1 MKNIVLDGDR
11 IAEAIQKAKDK
22 MINGEYDNNDLILRG
37 DALKA
42 IRQKCISEHLPFKS
56 NTPVGA
62 RVLDALAAVYQV
74 KPYKKEESKMTVW
87 HDAQNDPPKE
97 NGEYLCYYEYFR
109 YGNYYCMY
117 RTIDRGHFF
126 NGQWGGEPTRETST
140 KVIKWTE
147 LPLPEPP
154 GGDPMTKQQLVDEY
168 AREHL
173 CATCEWKHGNIC
185 TLPRCMKLEERSK
198 NERKTAQP
206 R

>member
-62 RVLDALAAVYQV
+62 LVLDALAAVYQV
-74 KPYKKEESKMTVW
+74 KPYKEESKTTVW

-117 RTIDRGHFF
+117 RTIDR
-126 NGQWGGEPTRETST
+126 
-140 KVIKWTE
+140 
-147 LPLPEPP
+147 
-154 GGDPMTKQQLVDEY
+154 
-168 AREHL
+168 
-173 CATCEWKHGNIC
+173 
-185 TLPRCMKLEERSK
+185 
-198 NERKTAQP
+198 
-206 R
+206 